1 MAFMKRIVLFLAVN
15 ILVMTTISLILNLL
29 GVQPYLTA
37 YGIDYANL
45 MAFCLVWGMGG
56 AFISLLLSRFMAK
69 MAIPRGTSVQD
80 AGAQFQGITTA
91 EFQAKLSAQ
100 AEGLIDKLKAREG
113 YWIG

>member
-1 MAFMKRIVLFLAVN
+1 MPARTRKLPLGMSGIVPC
-15 ILVMTTISLILNLL
+15 TTIGTTGAS
-29 GVQPYLTA
+29 A
-37 YGIDYANL
+37 L
-45 MAFCLVWGMGG
+45 MALPAPGVTLADKRAITKDLLRSG
-56 AFISLLLSRFMAK
+56 ANIYFMAK